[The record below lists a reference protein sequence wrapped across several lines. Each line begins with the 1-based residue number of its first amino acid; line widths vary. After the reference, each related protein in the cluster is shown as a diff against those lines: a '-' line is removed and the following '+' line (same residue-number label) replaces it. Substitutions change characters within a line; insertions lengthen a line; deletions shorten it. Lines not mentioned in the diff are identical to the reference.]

1 MKKSNIR
8 LETIIMLSKS
18 LDELYKLVR
27 PGEKVIG
34 YSQDIDKYISSLQTD
49 DVNDKKV
56 ILEILFQAM
65 QMDME
70 FRNTYIHLRES
81 K

>member
-8 LETIIMLSKS
+8 LETIMMMSKS
-18 LDELYKLVR
+18 LDALYELVR

-34 YSQDIDKYISSLQTD
+34 YSKDIDEYISSLQTD

-70 FRNTYIHLRES
+70 FRNSYIDLRES